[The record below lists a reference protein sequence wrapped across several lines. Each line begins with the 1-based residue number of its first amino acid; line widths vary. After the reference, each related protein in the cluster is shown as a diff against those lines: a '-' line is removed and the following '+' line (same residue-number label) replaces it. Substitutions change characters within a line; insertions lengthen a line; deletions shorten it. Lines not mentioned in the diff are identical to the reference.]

1 MDEDIKYFEIKLEK
15 LCNIVLQEMG
25 YETILRIH
33 DKLKSE
39 RKIPI
44 TFNLT
49 ERNTKYLANMIANSS
64 ENVEAEFFRSLL
76 STYANLHPSLRER
89 VIKKNLYLELEIAI
103 KENLLIK
110 ISHDNK
116 IIDVNILAFKRD
128 SNTGYN
134 CVEAT
139 CNKER
144 YIFKIRDIEILKANI

>member
-1 MDEDIKYFEIKLEK
+1 
-15 LCNIVLQEMG
+15 MG
-25 YETILRIH
+25 YENTLRIH
-33 DKLKSE
+33 DKLKNE

-49 ERNTKYLANMIANSS
+49 ERNTKYLTNMILNSS
-64 ENVEAEFFRSLL
+64 EKVEAEFFRSLL

-116 IIDVNILAFKRD
+116 IIDVSTLSFKRD
-128 SNTGYN
+128 SDTGYN
-134 CVEAT
+134 CVEVI

-144 YIFKIRDIEILKANI
+144 YIFKIKDIEILKANI